1 MMSRVSGSRTAIT
14 CMVIRLGSSGTT
26 EINNQ
31 QLAIRTAKAEPTLL
45 PRNASFRFG
54 YLLIANC

>member
-1 MMSRVSGSRTAIT
+1 
-14 CMVIRLGSSGTT
+14 MVIRLGSSGTT